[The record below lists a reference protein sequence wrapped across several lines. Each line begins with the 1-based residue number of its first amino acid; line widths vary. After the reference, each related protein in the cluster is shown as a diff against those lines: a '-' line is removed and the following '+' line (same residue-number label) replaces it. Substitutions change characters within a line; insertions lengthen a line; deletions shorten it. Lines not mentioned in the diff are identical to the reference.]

1 MNEIAYQ
8 MKPHK
13 NWNEWMKE
21 QNQLKIDIK
30 TDIDRSERINLLCS
44 CGET

>member
-1 MNEIAYQ
+1 
-8 MKPHK
+8 
-13 NWNEWMKE
+13 MKE

-44 CGET
+44 CGETEHVLYITLHHF